1 MEITY
6 NKKWISHL
14 GIMASALSSVHSF
27 PPIHNQN
34 QINRCIDEME
44 SCKKLILNAIKENN
58 TSPGE
63 IADLNSMKSLIKT
76 VIDELKDQK
85 LPEWTK
91 DYFTFFENSFSS
103 FCDTFN

>member
-1 MEITY
+1 MVLKT
-6 NKKWISHL
+6 KQL
-14 GIMASALSSVHSF
+14 M
-27 PPIHNQN
+27 
-34 QINRCIDEME
+34 
-44 SCKKLILNAIKENN
+44 LNAIKENN
-58 TSPGE
+58 TLSGE

>member
-27 PPIHNQN
+27 YPIQNQK

-44 SCKKLILNAIKENN
+44 SCKQLILNAIKENN
-58 TSPGE
+58 TSSGE
-63 IADLNSMKSLIKT
+63 IVDLNSMKSLIKS
-76 VIDELKDQK
+76 VIVELKDQK
-85 LPEWTK
+85 LPEWIIE
-91 DYFTFFENSFSS
+91 YFTFFENSFSS

>member
-1 MEITY
+1 
-6 NKKWISHL
+6 
-14 GIMASALSSVHSF
+14 
-27 PPIHNQN
+27 
-34 QINRCIDEME
+34 ME
-44 SCKKLILNAIKENN
+44 SCKQLILNAIKENN
-58 TSPGE
+58 TLSGE
-63 IADLNSMKSLIKT
+63 IANLNSMKSLIKT